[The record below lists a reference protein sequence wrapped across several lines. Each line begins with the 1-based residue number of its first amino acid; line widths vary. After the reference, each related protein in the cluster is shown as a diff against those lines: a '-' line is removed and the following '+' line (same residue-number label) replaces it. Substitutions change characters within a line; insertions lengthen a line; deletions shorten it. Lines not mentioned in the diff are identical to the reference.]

1 MAGKIYVVGLGP
13 GGAEDMTLRAVKA
26 LEKCEVIAG
35 YTTYIDLIKE
45 QFADKE
51 FVVT

>member
-13 GGAEDMTLRAVKA
+13 GGAEDMTLRAVKT

-35 YTTYIDLIKE
+35 YTTYIDLI
-45 QFADKE
+45 
-51 FVVT
+51 